1 MEGLAGTFVAQ
12 LRAFSPAEAVAV
24 AAAIAYLVLAIRRNI
39 WCWLFAA
46 LSTIIY
52 VALFLRAKLYMESLL
67 NVFYLAMAVYGWYAW
82 RYGGSPGDEE
92 LPVTRW
98 PLQLHAAA
106 LLAIAAGAATAG
118 YVLDRW
124 TDAAFPY
131 ADSATTIAAIWTT
144 FLVARKVLE
153 NWWYWLVIDSVSV
166 YLYWSRDLPL
176 TALLFVLYVALIPVG
191 LAAWRR
197 AWAEQQATASA

>member
-1 MEGLAGTFVAQ
+1 LDVLAGQTLEQ
-12 LRAFSPAEAVAV
+12 LRQLSVAEIVAV
-24 AAAIAYLVLAIRRNI
+24 LSAIAYLLLAIRRNI

-46 LSTIIY
+46 VSTTIY
-52 VALFLRAKLYMESLL
+52 VALFIEAKLYMESLL

-82 RYGGSPGDEE
+82 RYGGGREKDE

-98 PLQLHAAA
+98 PLSVHAAA
-106 LLAIAAGAATAG
+106 LLVILAGAATTG

-166 YLYWSRDLPL
+166 YLYWSRELPL
-176 TALLFVLYVALIPVG
+176 TALLFVLYVALIPFG

-197 AWAEQQATASA
+197 ALAEQRRAAAA

>member
-1 MEGLAGTFVAQ
+1 VDGLAYDILHELRSLSVA
-12 LRAFSPAEAVAV
+12 EIVAV
-24 AAAIAYLVLAIRRNI
+24 ASALAYLLLAIRRNI
-39 WCWLFAA
+39 WCWFFAA
-46 LSTIIY
+46 VSTTIY
-52 VALFLRAKLYMESLL
+52 VVLFIQAKLYMESLL
-67 NVFYLAMAVYGWYAW
+67 NIFYLAMAVYGWYAW
-82 RYGGSPGDEE
+82 RYGGGRKAEE
-92 LPVTRW
+92 LPITSW
-98 PLQLHAAA
+98 PLSVHAAA
-106 LLAIAAGAATAG
+106 LLVILAASATTG
-118 YVLDRW
+118 WILDTY

-153 NWWYWLVIDSVSV
+153 NWWYWLVIDSISI

-197 AWAEQQATASA
+197 ALAEQQPASA

>member
-1 MEGLAGTFVAQ
+1 ML
-12 LRAFSPAEAVAV
+12 
-24 AAAIAYLVLAIRRNI
+24 AAIAYLVLAIRRSI

-46 LSTIIY
+46 VSTTIY
-52 VALFLRAKLYMESLL
+52 IVLFIKAKLYMESLL

-82 RYGGSPGDEE
+82 RYGGGREQAE
-92 LPVTRW
+92 LPVTQWRL
-98 PLQLHAAA
+98 PVHAAA
-106 LLAIAAGAATAG
+106 LLVILAGAATTG
-118 YVLDRW
+118 YLLDRY

-191 LAAWRR
+191 LTAWRR
-197 AWAEQQATASA
+197 ALAEQQRPAAA

>member
-1 MEGLAGTFVAQ
+1 MDGLASTFVAQ

-24 AAAIAYLVLAIRRNI
+24 AAAIAYLLLAIRRNI

-46 LSTIIY
+46 LSTVIY
-52 VALFLRAKLYMESLL
+52 VALFVRAKLYMESLL
-67 NVFYLAMAVYGWYAW
+67 NVFYLGMAAYGWYAW
-82 RYGGSPGDEE
+82 RYGGGRDDAG
-92 LPVTRW
+92 LPVTKW
-98 PLQLHAAA
+98 PLPVHAAG
-106 LLAIAAGAATAG
+106 LLAIAAGTATAG
-118 YVLDRW
+118 YGLDRW

-197 AWAEQQATASA
+197 AWAEQQGAAAA

>member
-82 RYGGSPGDEE
+82 RYGGSRGDEE